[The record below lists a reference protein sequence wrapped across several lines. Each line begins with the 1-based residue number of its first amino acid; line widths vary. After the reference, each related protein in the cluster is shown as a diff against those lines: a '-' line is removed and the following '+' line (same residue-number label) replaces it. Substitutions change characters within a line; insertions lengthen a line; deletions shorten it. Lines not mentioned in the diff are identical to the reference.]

1 MKIFIKRKWLLAIFI
16 SVALT
21 FFCVKFLFLKDDK
34 PDYITAVVTRGN
46 IAKTIETNGKIEAKE
61 QVEVSSRITGT
72 LKKLYVQLGQKVKK
86 GQLLALMESDIQ
98 EIDLS
103 SKSN

>member
-21 FFCVKFLFLKDDK
+21 FFCIKFLFLKDDK
-34 PDYITAVVTRGN
+34 LDYITAVVTRGN
-46 IAKTIETNGKIEAKE
+46 IAKTIETNGRIEAKE

-72 LKKLYVQLGQKVKK
+72 LKK
-86 GQLLALMESDIQ
+86 ALCSTGA
-98 EIDLS
+98 
-103 SKSN
+103 KS